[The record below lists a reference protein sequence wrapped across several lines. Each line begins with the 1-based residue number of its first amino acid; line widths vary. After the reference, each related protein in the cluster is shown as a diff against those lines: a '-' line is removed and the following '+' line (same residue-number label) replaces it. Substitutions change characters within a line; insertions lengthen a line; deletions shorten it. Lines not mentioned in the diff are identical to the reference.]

1 MRARP
6 ILTLLLLTS
15 IVFASFSTSQASEIR
30 IAEQFSL
37 GYLQFNIMKRDQ
49 LIEKHARQRGLSD
62 AKVSW
67 MRFNGPST
75 MNEALLSNS
84 ADVVAGGVPGLIT
97 LWDKTRGTAFEV
109 KGICT
114 LSTQPFLLNTN
125 REAVKTIADF
135 GDNDRIALPSV
146 KVSVQA
152 VVLQMA
158 AAKIFGE
165 KNFSKLDPLTVSMPP
180 PDSTIALM
188 SGSGG
193 ITAVFSVPPFQ
204 SQQLQQGSIHTVLS
218 SFEVIGPH
226 TFSLA
231 WTTSRFHKDNPELYG
246 AFLDAVK
253 EATGIIAADPRGAA
267 ETWIKGN
274 NSKLN
279 PDLIAGIIGGK
290 DVTWTQTPQ
299 ANMTFAKFMHQV
311 GSIKA
316 SPESWK
322 DLYFPEIHDLPGN

>member
-1 MRARP
+1 MRMRAVLLP
-6 ILTLLLLTS
+6 LLATLIALAPLS
-15 IVFASFSTSQASEIR
+15 ASQGAEIR

-37 GYLQFNIMKRDQ
+37 GYLQFIIMKRDQ
-49 LIEKHARQRGLSD
+49 LIEKYAQKRGLKD
-62 AKVSW
+62 AKVTW
-67 MRFNGPST
+67 MRFNGPSA

-97 LWDKTRGTAFEV
+97 LWDKTRGTALEV
-109 KGICT
+109 KGICP
-114 LSTQPFLLNTN
+114 LSTQPFLLNTS

-135 GDNDRIALPSV
+135 GDKDRIALPSV

-152 VVLQMA
+152 VVLEMA
-158 AAKIFGE
+158 AAKAFGE
-165 KNFSKLDPLTVSMPP
+165 KNFAKLDPLTVSMTP

-188 SGSGG
+188 SGAGS

-204 SQQLQQGSIHTVLS
+204 FQQLQQAGIHTVMS
-218 SFEVIGPH
+218 SFDVVGPH
-226 TFSLA
+226 TFSVA
-231 WTTSRFHKDNPELYG
+231 WTTSRFRKDNPELYG

-253 EATGIIAADPRGAA
+253 EATSIVTADPKAAA
-267 ETWIKGN
+267 ESWIKDS
-274 NSKLN
+274 NSKLKLEFVA
-279 PDLIAGIIGGK
+279 DIIGGK

-299 ANMTFAKFMHQV
+299 ANLAFAKFMHQV

-316 SPESWK
+316 DPESWK

>member
-1 MRARP
+1 MA
-6 ILTLLLLTS
+6 L
-15 IVFASFSTSQASEIR
+15 ASLSASKASEIR
-30 IAEQFSL
+30 IAQQFSL

-49 LIEKHARQRGLSD
+49 LIEKHARQRGLTD

-109 KGICT
+109 KGICA
-114 LSTQPFLLNTN
+114 LSTQPFLLNV
-125 REAVKTIADF
+125 RGEAVKTIGDF
-135 GDNDRIALPSV
+135 GDKDRIALPAV

-158 AAKIFGE
+158 AVKAFGE
-165 KNFSKLDPLTVSMPP
+165 KNFGKFDALTVSMPP
-180 PDSTIALM
+180 PDATIALM
-188 SGSGG
+188 SGAGT

-204 SQQLQQGSIHTVLS
+204 SQQLQQAGIHTVLS
-218 SFEVIGPH
+218 SFDVVGPH

-231 WTTSRFHKDNPELYG
+231 WTTSRFHKENPELYG

-253 EATGIIAADPRGAA
+253 EATRIIAADPKAAA
-267 ETWIKGN
+267 ESWIKDN
-274 NSKLN
+274 NYKLN

-316 SPESWK
+316 SPETWK
-322 DLYFPEIHDLPGN
+322 DLYFPEVHDLPGN

>member
-1 MRARP
+1 
-6 ILTLLLLTS
+6 
-15 IVFASFSTSQASEIR
+15 
-30 IAEQFSL
+30 
-37 GYLQFNIMKRDQ
+37 
-49 LIEKHARQRGLSD
+49 LIEKYAQQRGLKD

-84 ADVVAGGVPGLIT
+84 ADVVAGGMPGLIT
-97 LWDKTRGTAFEV
+97 LWDKTRGTASEV
-109 KGICT
+109 KGICP
-114 LSTQPFLLNTN
+114 LSTQPFLLNTR
-125 REAVKTIADF
+125 REAVRTIADF
-135 GDNDRIALPSV
+135 DDKDRIALPSV

-158 AAKIFGE
+158 AAKAFGE
-165 KNFSKLDPLTVSMPP
+165 KDFAKLDPLTVSMSP

-188 SGSGG
+188 GG
-193 ITAVFSVPPFQ
+193 AGNITAVFSVPPFQ
-204 SQQLQQGSIHTVLS
+204 FQQLQQAGIHTVLS
-218 SFEVIGPH
+218 SFDVVGPH
-226 TFSLA
+226 TFSVA
-231 WTTSRFHKDNPELYG
+231 WTTSRFHRENPELYG
-246 AFLDAVK
+246 AFLDAVR
-253 EATGIIAADPRGAA
+253 EATGIIKADPRGAA
-267 ETWIKGN
+267 ESWLKDS

-279 PDLIAGIIGGK
+279 PDVVAVIIGGK
-290 DVTWTQTPQ
+290 DVAWTQTPQ